1 VGAFGERELAMQ
13 TIYRKPRCCTTAPL
27 GSRKPMILGRQSILA
42 IAALS
47 VAMATVPQT
56 GLAQTLPTGMV
67 DDPCLPPLA
76 DLSPTATEAEITS
89 RREAMIERRRADWGG
104 LCRHRVVNNA
114 LGTQPV
120 EAVFIGD
127 SITEFWE
134 AASPDLFRDGVVN
147 RGIGAQTSPQMLLR
161 FQQDV
166 IALKPRVV
174 HIMAGTNDVAGN
186 SGPSR
191 PEDFKNNIR
200 SMVELAQV
208 HGIGVVIG
216 AIPPAAT
223 FSWRPGMAPA
233 GRIRE
238 LNDWLRDYA
247 HERGA
252 VFVDYHEAMRGAD
265 GEMRPELTA
274 DGVHPDADG
283 YALMT
288 PLARAAIQAVNSGDP
303 TRR

>member
-1 VGAFGERELAMQ
+1 MG
-13 TIYRKPRCCTTAPL
+13 
-27 GSRKPMILGRQSILA
+27 
-42 IAALS
+42 IASQPA
-47 VAMATVPQT
+47 
-56 GLAQTLPTGMV
+56 LAQSLPVGMV
-67 DDPCLPPLA
+67 EEPCLPPLP
-76 DLSPTATEAEITS
+76 DLSPTATEAEIAS
-89 RREAMIERRRADWGG
+89 RREAMMERRRADWGG
-104 LCRHRVVNNA
+104 LCRHRLSNGA
-114 LGTQPV
+114 LGTRAV

-186 SGPSR
+186 SGPGR
-191 PEDFKNNIR
+191 PEDFRNNIR
-200 SMVELAQV
+200 SMVELAQA

-238 LNDWLRDYA
+238 LNGWLRDYA
-247 HERGA
+247 RERGA
-252 VFVDYHEAMRGAD
+252 VFVDYHEAMRGLD

-283 YALMT
+283 YAVMT
-288 PLARAAIQAVNSGDP
+288 PLALAAIQAAAAGSMP
-303 TRR
+303 R